1 MASSPK
7 LRLDELLVSRGL
19 AETRT
24 QAKGLILS
32 GKVRHGTTILDKP
45 GKEIPSDT
53 ELTIIAPPRFVSRGG
68 EKLQG
73 FLDAHPIPLSGLD
86 ALDVGAS
93 TGGFTDCLLQ
103 NGVVHVTC
111 VDVGYGQLHAK
122 LRNDPRITNL
132 ERVNARQIT
141 PDLLPKPHYDIIVM
155 DVSFISQ
162 TKILPHIW
170 PFLKPNGHLITL
182 IKPQFEATKQEAD
195 KGQGIIRDPAI
206 HQRIITEILDFAATQ
221 LPNSHHLALTTSSIQ
236 GTDGNTEFLAAWQKK
251 S

>member
-1 MASSPK
+1 MPSTPK
-7 LRLDELLVSRGL
+7 VRLDELLVSRGL
-19 AETRT
+19 AESRA
-24 QAKGLILS
+24 QAKALILS
-32 GKVRHGTTILDKP
+32 GKVRHNTTVLDKP
-45 GKEIPSDT
+45 GKELPADT
-53 ELTIIAPPRFVSRGG
+53 PITVIAPPRFVSRGG

-73 FLDAHPIPLSGLD
+73 FLDAHPIPISGLD
-86 ALDVGAS
+86 ALDIGAS

-103 NGVVHVTC
+103 NGAAHVTC

-122 LRNDPRITNL
+122 LRNDPRIANL

-170 PFLKPNGHLITL
+170 PFLKPQGHLITL

-206 HQRIITEILDFAATQ
+206 HQRITSEILAFAATH
-221 LPNSHHLALTTSSIQ
+221 LPHAHHLALTTSPIH
-236 GTDGNTEFLAAWQKK
+236 GADGNTEFLAAWQKK
-251 S
+251 L